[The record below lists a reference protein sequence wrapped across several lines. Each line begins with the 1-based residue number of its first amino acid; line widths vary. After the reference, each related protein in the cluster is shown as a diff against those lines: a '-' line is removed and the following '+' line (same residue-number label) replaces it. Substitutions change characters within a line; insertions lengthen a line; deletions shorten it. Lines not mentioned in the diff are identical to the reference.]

1 MWNWKAPGT
10 EDGTNHLHEYNQ
22 KRIANLKSYTLK
34 KKKKNTRDIVRFI
47 KKKKKSCLDRDKQ
60 DERDTNPDSGE
71 F

>member
-34 KKKKNTRDIVRFI
+34 KKKKKYERHCTIYQ
-47 KKKKKSCLDRDKQ
+47 KKKKSCLDRDKQ